1 MRQMEIDKN
10 TLQDNL
16 NAKIAQKEKELQEE
30 KIRQKEEAEKKSKM

>member
-30 KIRQKEEAEKKSKM
+30 KIRQKE